1 MESQTLP
8 GYGQML
14 ADKLRSNLKGAPK
27 DLFLIVDINTI
38 HKTLWKPHMTANI
51 MPIMVYC

>member
-14 ADKLRSNLKGAPK
+14 ADKLRSNLKGSPK